1 MNTLLGRMGPI
12 RRTLALVMLAVGLVG
27 CTSTVAPKPIK
38 GAVASWDGGV
48 QNSGLI
54 GKDGPGYFLIT
65 EHARERYNGLIE
77 RYGRYYVPP
86 LKADQGITATATN
99 GVYRIDGE
107 HLAKMIEMV
116 AWKKEGKVPVGR

>member
-1 MNTLLGRMGPI
+1 MGLMMAL
-12 RRTLALVMLAVGLVG
+12 TVLAIGLVA

-38 GAVASWDGGV
+38 GAVASWDGGQ

-77 RYGRYYVPP
+77 RYGRYYLPP
-86 LKADQGITATATN
+86 LKADEGVTTTATN

-116 AWKKEGKVPVGR
+116 AWKKEGR